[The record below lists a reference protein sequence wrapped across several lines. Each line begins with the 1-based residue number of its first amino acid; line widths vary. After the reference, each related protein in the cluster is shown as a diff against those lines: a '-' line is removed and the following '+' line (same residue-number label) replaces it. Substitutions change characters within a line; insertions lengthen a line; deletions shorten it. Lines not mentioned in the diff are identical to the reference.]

1 MKTNFFELMVEKIVE
16 KNAKVGME
24 LTLKKEKI
32 VCVDVNNDK
41 FIFDNGSVF
50 TKHDIISNIVKCQS
64 KKEEWKIA

>member
-1 MKTNFFELMVEKIVE
+1 MKVEKFLFAGTEYIIV
-16 KNAKVGME
+16 
-24 LTLKKEKI
+24 
-32 VCVDVNNDK
+32 DK